1 MQKQITQS
9 DVEQATINFAIAKA
23 DNDAANK
30 EFELAK
36 KQYYAFMD
44 QAFDSGMYG
53 DAVSVE
59 FSDQIDDADGV
70 KDMIFRST
78 RTIPTQIIWD
88 TKALKKKLPK
98 EIVADVIRRDRQLVN
113 LPGLIEYMRIL
124 GGDPKTFW
132 SFFNTREYVDQDELD
147 QLVDIGE
154 IDSEGITGC
163 YSVSVKPAR
172 YRVTSKEINYDE
184 DGNII
189 KG

>member
-9 DVEQATINFAIAKA
+9 EVEQATINFAIAKA

-30 EFELAK
+30 QFELAK

-53 DAVSVE
+53 DAASIE

-78 RTIPTQIIWD
+78 RTIPTQITWD
-88 TKALKKKLPK
+88 TKALKRRLPK
-98 EIVADVIRRDRQLVN
+98 EIASDVIRRDRQLIN
-113 LPGLIEYMRIL
+113 LPGLIEYMRLL

-132 SFFNTREYVDQDELD
+132 SYFSTREYVDQDELD
-147 QLVDIGE
+147 QLVDLGE
-154 IDSEGITGC
+154 IDSEDVAGC

-172 YRVTSKEINYDE
+172 YRVTSREINYDE